1 MIYLVSKQKQLFES
15 NLYQYLSEEES
26 VKMVES
32 FDVIQLDTET
42 LGRDPH
48 LVPILT
54 LQMGN
59 DAKDARIVVDATT
72 VDITIYKEVLESKLC
87 VGHNLKFDIGML
99 FKHKIILTK
108 VFDTMIVEQLL
119 HLGYDNK
126 FFRYNLHDVAARYL
140 PGVDLDKS
148 VRGEIIWR
156 GLDDRTILY
165 AANDVVYLEQIM
177 NLEIEACKK
186 ANCIQGMNLENAFV
200 PVIAYLEWCGIHLDV
215 NKWMQKMTNDKN
227 NAKAAEEALNDWIRT
242 QAKTDP
248 FYNKYIDLQLDL
260 FETTQKVLVNWSS
273 SQQLL
278 PIFQHLGFDTKSR
291 DKKTGET
298 KESIT
303 EKVLAT
309 QKKVNPEF
317 WRLFFG
323 EGNPESKDFFA
334 GYQGATKVVSTYGQS
349 YLNAINPYTGRI
361 HTNFKQ
367 LGAASG
373 RMACGNKQKNTD
385 LSKVNHCEAGYP
397 QIQNLPHDAFTRS
410 CFTSEKG
417 NLLCSCDFSALE
429 SRLGADIYN
438 DKAMIDE
445 FLHGSG
451 DMHSLCASMVFK
463 KELEGIP
470 VKEIKKKRPDLRSK
484 VKSVE
489 FAKQFGGGPGA
500 ISGSLGCTRAEAKVF
515 SEAYDQGF
523 KGVTEFKIKNS
534 TLTKKNGYVLICK
547 TTGHKM
553 YWEDH
558 AKWKEIQEMSP
569 IQFALLPK
577 KDQDEHQK
585 AAAYWERMSLN
596 APTQGEPLP
605 WINPLNSMKAVMLIS
620 SQVKQ

>member
-1 MIYLVSKQKQLFES
+1 MIYLVSKQTQLFDS
-15 NLYQYLSEEES
+15 KLYQYLSEEES
-26 VKMVES
+26 VKMVKS

-87 VGHNLKFDIGML
+87 IGHNLKFDIGML

-177 NLEIEACKK
+177 DLEIEACKK

-215 NKWMQKMTNDKN
+215 NKWMQKMENDKN
-227 NAKAAEEALNDWIRT
+227 NAKAAEEALNNWIRK
-242 QAKTDP
+242 QAETDP
-248 FYNKYIDLQLDL
+248 FYRKYIDPQLDL
-260 FETTQKVLVNWSS
+260 FETTRKVLINWSS

-397 QIQNLPHDAFTRS
+397 Q
-410 CFTSEKG
+410 CWG
-417 NLLCSCDFSALE
+417 AL
-429 SRLGADIYN
+429 
-438 DKAMIDE
+438 
-445 FLHGSG
+445 
-451 DMHSLCASMVFK
+451 
-463 KELEGIP
+463 
-470 VKEIKKKRPDLRSK
+470 
-484 VKSVE
+484 
-489 FAKQFGGGPGA
+489 
-500 ISGSLGCTRAEAKVF
+500 
-515 SEAYDQGF
+515 
-523 KGVTEFKIKNS
+523 
-534 TLTKKNGYVLICK
+534 
-547 TTGHKM
+547 
-553 YWEDH
+553 
-558 AKWKEIQEMSP
+558 
-569 IQFALLPK
+569 
-577 KDQDEHQK
+577 
-585 AAAYWERMSLN
+585 
-596 APTQGEPLP
+596 
-605 WINPLNSMKAVMLIS
+605 
-620 SQVKQ
+620 